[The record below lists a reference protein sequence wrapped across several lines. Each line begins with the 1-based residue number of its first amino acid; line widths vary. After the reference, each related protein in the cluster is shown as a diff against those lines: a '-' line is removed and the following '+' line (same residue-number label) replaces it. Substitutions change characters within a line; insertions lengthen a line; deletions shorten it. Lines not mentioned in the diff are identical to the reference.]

1 MYHGCRQKVIMPSKI
16 RTFSLVIVTC
26 RVPDDNWRDLKEYDV
41 CPFTITGETAD
52 SSPLEHRINP
62 KHLLR
67 VVYRSTGYTP
77 CSGNHL
83 KK

>member
-1 MYHGCRQKVIMPSKI
+1 MPSKI

-26 RVPDDNWRDLKEYDV
+26 RVPWNDDRKDLKEYDV

-67 VVYRSTGYTP
+67 VVCRSIGYTLR
-77 CSGNHL
+77 SGNHL